1 MTTGLR
7 ASTFEFQSTLPARG
21 ATAWGIIAID
31 NTFISIHAPRTG
43 SDLPSGEDGR
53 CQVYFNP
60 RSPHGERRNMA
71 VRAYPEKIFQSTLP
85 ARGATYVIQHSNAG
99 DVYFNPRSPHGER
112 HAQTNDYYATDPFQS
127 TLPARGATPIRF
139 INSTDEI
146 ISIHAPRTGSDPTT
160 GCLMRTTSRFQST
173 LPARGATKPWLKGMF
188 AIPFQSTLPAR
199 GATQKKQQVDDGK
212 IFQST
217 LPARGAT
224 KPWLKGMF
232 AIPFQST
239 LPARGATQKKQQ
251 VDDGKIF
258 QSTLPARGATEQE
271 SGEAVKATISI
282 HAPRTGSDG
291 LCADCHQKRTIS
303 IHAPRTGSDDAADF
317 VRQASQ
323 GFQSTLPARGATKA
337 PPCAVCI

>member
-1 MTTGLR
+1 MAGVK
-7 ASTFEFQSTLPARG
+7 
-21 ATAWGIIAID
+21 
-31 NTFISIHAPRTG
+31 FISIHAPRTG
-43 SDLPSGEDGR
+43 SDETWR
-53 CQVYFNP
+53 YA
-60 RSPHGERRNMA
+60 RTRR
-71 VRAYPEKIFQSTLP
+71 K
-85 ARGATYVIQHSNAG
+85 
-99 DVYFNPRSPHGER
+99 YFNPRSPHGER

-160 GCLMRTTSRFQST
+160 GCLMRTTSR
-173 LPARGATKPWLKGMF
+173 
-188 AIPFQSTLPAR
+188 
-199 GATQKKQQVDDGK
+199 
-212 IFQST
+212 FQST